1 MQDFELYN
9 TIISNP
15 IYLSITT
22 LLGVLIIYSALKKFI
37 KWLVFAL
44 ICFIGYLGFLY
55 ITGDEQTINDVDQM
69 IEAGSTAVE
78 GIVKEKIK
86 DTIDESK

>member
-1 MQDFELYN
+1 MEDFELYN

-22 LLGVLIIYSALKKFI
+22 LLAVLVIYSALKKFI

-55 ITGDEQTINDVDQM
+55 ITGDEKTINDVDQM

-86 DTIDESK
+86 DTIDESE

>member
-1 MQDFELYN
+1 MQDLELYN

-37 KWLVFAL
+37 KWLVFVL